1 MSYKQASYDEPFI
14 AQMRSG
20 TTYKLPGE
28 YDDKVLDQLPK
39 GMKRDNLDL
48 PDVAEYDVVRH
59 YTRLSQMNFSVDIGM
74 YPLGSC
80 TMKFNPKFADQ
91 VSYFEDFSEI
101 HPLQQ
106 ENTIQGTLR
115 IMYELQEYLKELS
128 DMDAI
133 TLQPLAGAQGEY
145 TGILIVRKYHEDHGE
160 LDKRTEIIIPD
171 SAHGTN
177 PASAAMGGFD
187 VVEIPSA
194 SNGTVDL
201 GALKAALSEKTA
213 AFMIT
218 NPNTLGIFEDQI
230 TEIAELVHE
239 SGALLYYDGANFNAI
254 MGVTSPGLMGFDIVH
269 FNLHKTFATPHG
281 GGGPGSGPVAVTEKL
296 RDFLPVPTVEKDGER
311 YFFDYSHSKTIGKVA
326 SYFGAFNMMLRA
338 WAYIRYHGSD
348 GLRANTVDAVLNAN
362 YLAHLLSGKF
372 KIPYK
377 PLKKH
382 ELVLSTDN
390 TGKKA
395 LDLAKFLIDH
405 GIHAPTVYFPL
416 IVHEAMMIEPTET
429 VSKADLDQ
437 YAEVLLKSLDMDEM
451 ELKNLPRNLSVG
463 RIDEVKA
470 ARDLKVK
477 WNLE

>member
-1 MSYKQASYDEPFI
+1 MSYRQASYDEPFI
-14 AQMRSG
+14 ADLRSG
-20 TTYKLPGE
+20 TTFKVPGKVDQHDLDDLPASVRREG
-28 YDDKVLDQLPK
+28 L
-39 GMKRDNLDL
+39 NL

-59 YTRLSQMNFSVDIGM
+59 FTRLSQMNYSVDIGM

-80 TMKFNPKFADQ
+80 TMKFNPKFADL
-91 VSYFEDFSEI
+91 VSTFEGFRDA
-101 HPLQQ
+101 HPLQD
-106 ENTIQGTLR
+106 ESNVQGTLR
-115 IMYELQEYLKELS
+115 IMHDLQEYLLELS

-145 TGILIVRKYHEDHGE
+145 TGILIVRKYHEDRGE
-160 LDKRTEIIIPD
+160 LDRRTEIIVPD

-177 PASAAMGGFD
+177 PASAAMAGFD
-187 VVEIPSA
+187 VVQIPSA
-194 SNGTVDL
+194 QNGTVDL
-201 GALKAALSEKTA
+201 EALKAALSEKTA

-230 TEIAELVHE
+230 TEIARLVHE

-281 GGGPGSGPVAVTEKL
+281 GGGPGSGPVAVRKNLEP
-296 RDFLPVPTVEKDGER
+296 FLPVPTVGRDGDR
-311 YFFDYSHSKTIGKVA
+311 YFLNYSHDKSIGKVA
-326 SYFGAFNMMLRA
+326 SYFGSFNMLLRA

-348 GLRANTVDAVLNAN
+348 GLHENTINAVLNAN
-362 YLAHLLSGKF
+362 YLARKLEGHF

-382 ELVLSTDN
+382 ELVLSTEN
-390 TGKKA
+390 TGKRA

-416 IVHEAMMIEPTET
+416 IVHEAMMIEPTES
-429 VSKADLDQ
+429 VSKADLDN
-437 YAEVLLKSLDMDEM
+437 YAEILLEGLRQSDE
-451 ELKNLPRNLSVG
+451 ELKALPKNLPVG
-463 RIDEVKA
+463 RIDEVRA
-470 ARDLKVK
+470 ARELKLK
-477 WNLE
+477 W